1 MSSTS
6 VIPHRSYRYGET
18 SWNDQLHSIQLAIVD
33 AGRAQVS
40 AVRESADTIAAGL
53 DDLRTQLH
61 WGFTLLH
68 DQLDDQRRLFETI
81 SEHIRKIEAAITTP
95 DQTHARE
102 AFTLGR
108 KHIRQGLL
116 VKGLEALAKA
126 EQLHD
131 VDFLLQ
137 LQIGKLRLYGR
148 NHDDDVVDLNAAE
161 KHLLLAHR
169 YGCAAR
175 VDLQEKVDL
184 FVADACYHLA
194 VLKYVRSSDRFREG
208 DRGSAEG
215 LLKDAVEHLEAS
227 PAPAAQHQ
235 YFEARCLCLVGE
247 TRTAYRMLA
256 RLCDSDRRFA
266 IVAAEEPDFAAL
278 AEDLRDIPKLLR
290 AQPGPLTTTA
300 FAARDAAFRVIEQAR
315 EADPHAKVQSAL
327 NDLGDRLRAADRLL
341 DSGGI
346 DAATLAREAENTS
359 SAAVEHG
366 TRAYDER
373 LTRLW
378 GIQNELRSVGTEAP
392 ESPLRYGRFLFL
404 LLPTGIGASIVTL
417 FLELF
422 GWEEA
427 ARAWA
432 WWIMTLS
439 TTALITLGLQVVYVR
454 DKRKFE
460 AIQAEKAR
468 IRETTANLE
477 AARRN
482 LEKLVP

>member
-1 MSSTS
+1 M
-6 VIPHRSYRYGET
+6 
-18 SWNDQLHSIQLAIVD
+18 HSIQLAIVD
-33 AGRAQVS
+33 AGQAHVS
-40 AVRESADTIAAGL
+40 AVRESTDTIAAGL
-53 DDLRTQLH
+53 DDLRRQLH

-68 DQLDDQRRLFETI
+68 DQLEDQRRLFETI
-81 SEHIRKIEAAITTP
+81 SEQIRKIEAAIVTP

-102 AFTLGR
+102 AFALGR

-137 LQIGKLRLYGR
+137 LQIGKLRLYGH
-148 NHDDDVVDLNAAE
+148 NHDDDVVDLDAAE

-175 VDLQEKVDL
+175 VDLHEKVDF

-194 VLKYVRSSDRFREG
+194 VLKYIRSSERLREG

-215 LLKDAVEHLEAS
+215 LLKDAIEHLEAS

-235 YFEARCLCLVGE
+235 YFEARCFCLLRE

-256 RLCDSDRRFA
+256 WLCDGDRRFA
-266 IVAAEEPDFAAL
+266 TVAEEEPDFAAVT
-278 AEDLRDIPKLLR
+278 EDVRNLPKLLR
-290 AQPGPLTTTA
+290 AQPGPLTKTA
-300 FAARDAAFRVIEQAR
+300 FAARDAAFSAIEQAR
-315 EADPHAKVQSAL
+315 EADPHGKIQSAL
-327 NDLGDRLRAADRLL
+327 NDLGDRLRAADQLL

-346 DAATLAREAENTS
+346 DAATLAQQAENS
-359 SAAVEHG
+359 SRAAVEHG
-366 TRAYDER
+366 TRVYDER

-378 GIQNELRSVGTEAP
+378 GKQNELRSVGTEAP

-404 LLPTGIGASIVTL
+404 LLPMGIVASIATL
-417 FLELF
+417 FLEVF
-422 GWEEA
+422 YRWEEA
-427 ARAWA
+427 ARARA
-432 WWIMTLS
+432 WVIMTLS

-468 IRETTANLE
+468 IRETIAKLE

-482 LEKLVP
+482 LDKLIPQR